1 MFLVA
6 LLSLFVFVYS
16 LIQILTFYN
25 IQINFFALYVSFYT
39 FMTICVWMFSEP
51 AIDSVSKIKGMLVE
65 ITGESGKTVRKIFS
79 DSGID
84 MEMDTAMDSKID
96 PE

>member
-1 MFLVA
+1 
-6 LLSLFVFVYS
+6 
-16 LIQILTFYN
+16 
-25 IQINFFALYVSFYT
+25 
-39 FMTICVWMFSEP
+39 MFSEP
-51 AIDSVSKIKGMLVE
+51 VIDSVSKIKGMLVE